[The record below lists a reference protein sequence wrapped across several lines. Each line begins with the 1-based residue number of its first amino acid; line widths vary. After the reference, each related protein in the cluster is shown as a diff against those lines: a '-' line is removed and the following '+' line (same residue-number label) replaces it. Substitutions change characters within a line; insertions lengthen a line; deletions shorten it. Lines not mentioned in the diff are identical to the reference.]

1 MRTYLDC
8 FACFMDHGLGIA
20 RRSGLDETAQRDV
33 LNRVAEMLPG
43 FPSDATPPEM
53 SLRINRMIREITGSR
68 DPFAEEKRQ
77 SNRLALQAAPGV
89 RELIARSVDP
99 LLTAI
104 EFAIA
109 GNSIDLGVAS
119 DLDIS
124 AALQQLVQ
132 DEEARIGTEDP
143 ANFALPAL
151 RDDLARAA
159 HGAAGGT
166 GTGGGTGTAGSLLY
180 IADNAGE
187 IVFDMLLI
195 EQLQRE
201 YPQIAITVAVR
212 HAPIINDATLADA
225 EEIGLTGLVP
235 VISSGSEAPGT
246 PMAMVSDEFR
256 DLFASADVVISKGQG
271 NYETLSD
278 VEREIYLLFK
288 TKCKVIARHSG
299 SRVGDI
305 MLVHKPAR
313 L

>member
-1 MRTYLDC
+1 M
-8 FACFMDHGLGIA
+8 GIA

-166 GTGGGTGTAGSLLY
+166 GTAGSLLY

-313 L
+313 P

>member
-20 RRSGLDETAQRDV
+20 RRSGLDETRQREI

-43 FPSDATPPEM
+43 FPPDATPPQM
-53 SLRINRMIREITGSR
+53 SLQINRMIREMTGEP
-68 DPFAEEKRQ
+68 DPFAAEKEQ
-77 SNRLALQAAPGV
+77 SNRIALEAAPGV
-89 RELIARSVDP
+89 RQLISDSEHP

-109 GNSIDLGVAS
+109 GNSIDLGVSS
-119 DLDIS
+119 DLDI
-124 AALQQLVQ
+124 ATALQQLVQ
-132 DEEARIGTEDP
+132 DEDARIGAEDP

-151 RDDLARAA
+151 KADLAAA
-159 HGAAGGT
+159 NAAG
-166 GTGGGTGTAGSLLY
+166 GSLLY

-195 EQLQRE
+195 ERLKQE
-201 YPQIAITVAVR
+201 YPQLAITVAVR
-212 HAPIINDATLADA
+212 YAPIINDATLADA
-225 EEIGLTGLVP
+225 ERIGLTKLVP

-246 PMAMVSDEFR
+246 PMSLISSEFR
-256 DLFASADVVISKGQG
+256 ELFDSADVVISKGQG

-278 VEREIYLLFK
+278 VERDIYFLFK

-305 MLVHKPAR
+305 MLVRKPA
-313 L
+313 

>member
-8 FACFMDHGLGIA
+8 FACFMNHGLGIA
-20 RRSGLDETAQRDV
+20 RRSGLDETAQREV

-43 FPSDATPPEM
+43 FPPDATPPQM
-53 SLRINRMIREITGSR
+53 SLQINRMVREMTGES
-68 DPFAEEKRQ
+68 DPFAAEKEQ
-77 SNRLALQAAPGV
+77 SNRIALEAAPGV
-89 RELIARSVDP
+89 RQLISDSEHP

-109 GNSIDLGVAS
+109 GNSIDLGVSS
-119 DLDIS
+119 DLDI
-124 AALQQLVQ
+124 ATALQQLVQ
-132 DEEARIGTEDP
+132 DEDARIGAEDP

-151 RDDLARAA
+151 KADLAAA
-159 HGAAGGT
+159 NAAG
-166 GTGGGTGTAGSLLY
+166 GSLLY

-195 EQLQRE
+195 ERLKQE
-201 YPQIAITVAVR
+201 YPQLAITVAVR
-212 HAPIINDATLADA
+212 YAPIINDATLADA
-225 EEIGLTGLVP
+225 ERIGLTKLVP

-246 PMAMVSDEFR
+246 PMSLISSEFR
-256 DLFASADVVISKGQG
+256 ELFDSADVVISKGQG

-278 VEREIYLLFK
+278 VERDIYFLFK

-305 MLVHKPAR
+305 MLVRKPA
-313 L
+313 

>member
-1 MRTYLDC
+1 
-8 FACFMDHGLGIA
+8 MDHGLGIA

-33 LNRVAEMLPG
+33 LYRVAEMLPG

-53 SLRINRMIREITGSR
+53 SLRINRIIREITGSR

-89 RELIARSVDP
+89 RELIARSADP

-109 GNSIDLGVAS
+109 GNSIDLGVTS

-132 DEEARIGTEDP
+132 DEEARIGAEDP
-143 ANFALPAL
+143 ASFALSAL

-166 GTGGGTGTAGSLLY
+166 GTAGTGTGGLLLY

-212 HAPIINDATLADA
+212 QAPIINDATLADA

-246 PMAMVSDEFR
+246 PMSMVSNEFR

-313 L
+313 A

>member
-20 RRSGLDETAQRDV
+20 RRSGLDETGQREV

-43 FPSDATPPEM
+43 FTQDATPPQM
-53 SLRINRMIREITGSR
+53 SLQINRMIREITGEP
-68 DPFAEEKRQ
+68 DPFAAEKEQ
-77 SNRLALQAAPGV
+77 SNRMALEAATEV
-89 RELIARSVDP
+89 RESIAGSEHP

-109 GNSIDLGVAS
+109 GNSIDLGVSS

-132 DEEARIGTEDP
+132 DEDTRIGAERPD
-143 ANFALPAL
+143 NFALSAL
-151 RDDLARAA
+151 KADLAAA
-159 HGAAGGT
+159 DAG
-166 GTGGGTGTAGSLLY
+166 GSLLY

-201 YPQIAITVAVR
+201 YPRLAVTVAVR
-212 HAPIINDATLADA
+212 RSPIINDATLADA
-225 EEIGLTGLVP
+225 ERIGLTELVP

-246 PMAMVSDEFR
+246 PMSMVSPEFR
-256 DLFASADVVISKGQG
+256 ELFDSADVVISKGQG

-278 VEREIYLLFK
+278 AGREIYFLFK

-305 MLVHKPAR
+305 MLVRKPPR
-313 L
+313 M

>member
-20 RRSGLDETAQRDV
+20 RRSGLDETAQREV

-43 FPSDATPPEM
+43 FPPEATPPEM
-53 SLRINRMIREITGSR
+53 SLQINRMIREITGR
-68 DPFAEEKRQ
+68 TDPFAEEKRQ
-77 SNRLALQAAPGV
+77 SNRLALNAVPGV
-89 RELIARSVDP
+89 RELIARSEDP

-109 GNSIDLGVAS
+109 GNSIDLGVSS

-132 DEEARIGTEDP
+132 DEETRIGAENP

-151 RDDLARAA
+151 RNDLSQAARRTPGGT
-159 HGAAGGT
+159 GAAGT
-166 GTGGGTGTAGSLLY
+166 LLY

-201 YPQIAITVAVR
+201 YPRMRITAAVR
-212 HAPIINDATLADA
+212 HAPIINDATLSDA
-225 EEIGLTGLVP
+225 EEIGLTELVP

-256 DLFASADVVISKGQG
+256 DRFDSADVVISKGQG

-278 VEREIYLLFK
+278 VEREMYFLFK
-288 TKCKVIARHSG
+288 TKCKVIARHSE
-299 SRVGDI
+299 SQVGDI
-305 MLVHKPAR
+305 MLVHKPA
-313 L
+313 

>member
-8 FACFMDHGLGIA
+8 FSCFMDHGLGIA
-20 RRSGLDETAQRDV
+20 RRSGLDEAAQREV

-43 FPSDATPPEM
+43 FPPDATPPEM
-53 SLRINRMIREITGSR
+53 SLQINRMIREITGR
-68 DPFAEEKRQ
+68 TDPFTEEKRQ
-77 SNRLALQAAPGV
+77 SNRLALNAVPGV
-89 RELIARSVDP
+89 RELIARSEDP
-99 LLTAI
+99 LRTAI

-109 GNSIDLGVAS
+109 GNSIDLGVSS

-132 DEEARIGTEDP
+132 DEETRIGAEDP

-151 RDDLARAA
+151 RNDLARAVQ
-159 HGAAGGT
+159 GKSGGT
-166 GTGGGTGTAGSLLY
+166 LLY
-180 IADNAGE
+180 LIDNAGE

-201 YPQIAITVAVR
+201 YPRIRITAAVR
-212 HAPIINDATLADA
+212 HAPIINDATLSDA
-225 EEIGLTGLVP
+225 EEIGLTELVP

-256 DLFASADVVISKGQG
+256 DLFDSADVVISKGQG

-278 VEREIYLLFK
+278 VEREMYFLFK

-299 SRVGDI
+299 SQVGDI
-305 MLVHKPAR
+305 MLVHKPA
-313 L
+313 

>member
-1 MRTYLDC
+1 M
-8 FACFMDHGLGIA
+8 GIA